1 MLISSIKKKSTGF
14 IAYFIV
20 GLIALTFI
28 VTALYGI
35 DFMGSGQTVA
45 KVGDKEISKTEFLK
59 NFVPQQ
65 RNLQQQ
71 LGADFSTDIE
81 NILKQTVIDQMVNSQ
96 VLFQYAQNHGYV
108 TTPKEVQTNIAK
120 NEVFYKE
127 GKFDVDQYKKILRLN
142 GYSVQEYEASQ
153 FQQLTQEQ
161 LRSNIEKSA
170 FITDFERKNVTNL
183 LNQERKFDYLEIP
196 AKDFSDQVT
205 ITDSMLKDY
214 FDKNQD
220 RFIEPMKVSVDF
232 VELNLDEVTKSISPS
247 DDDLAILYD
256 EEKNRFST
264 DEERKAQ
271 HILVEKKATANQV
284 ISLINEGK
292 SFNDLAKEYS
302 IDTGS
307 KDSGGDLGFFG
318 IGVMVPEF
326 ETAVFAMK
334 EGEVSVPIKSEFGFH
349 VIKLNKIKESSL
361 KSLDEVK
368 DQLVKIY
375 QKNQG
380 QKMIY
385 DLSDEMTNLAYE
397 GSLEELAEKMN
408 LKLQTSELFS
418 KTSKSPNKKM
428 INSAFSDPVLN
439 RGENSK
445 PIDLGD
451 DKLVVLRLNQLEK
464 SRNLNFDEVKTQV
477 KSIVKTQES
486 KKLADKLTDEIIISI
501 SDNQKTD
508 EILKKNNLNWTSVG
522 WTKRD
527 NQKVDPSAIDLAF
540 KAPKPNSKPGISLS
554 KNLGSKNIIVRVNA
568 LKTSDDSAGNVD
580 RLLNTYETDEFYLA
594 TLKELKKEANIEIYR
609 DRL

>member
-14 IAYFIV
+14 VAYFIV

-45 KVGDKEISKTEFLK
+45 KVGDKEISKTEFIK

-71 LGADFSTDIE
+71 LGAEYSTDIE

-96 VLFQYAQNHGYV
+96 ILFQYAQNHGYV

-170 FITDFERKNVTNL
+170 FVTDFERKNVTSL

-196 AKDFSDQVT
+196 VKDFSDQVS

-220 RFIEPMKVSVDF
+220 RFIKPMKVSVDF

-271 HILVEKKATANQV
+271 HILVENKVTADQV

-292 SFNDLAKEYS
+292 SFDDLAKEYS

-307 KDSGGDLGFFG
+307 KNSGGDLGFFG

-334 EGEVSVPIKSEFGFH
+334 EGEVSQPIKSEFGFH
-349 VIKLNKIKESSL
+349 VIKLNKIKESSS
-361 KSLDEVK
+361 KSFDEVK
-368 DQLVKIY
+368 EQLVKIY

-428 INSAFSDPVLN
+428 INAAFSDPVLN
-439 RGENSK
+439 RGENSE
-445 PIDLGD
+445 PIDLGE
-451 DKLVVLRLNQLEK
+451 DKLVVLRLNKLEK

-477 KSIVKTQES
+477 EGIVKTQES
-486 KKLADKLTDEIIISI
+486 KKLADKLTDEIITSI
-501 SDNQKTD
+501 NDNQKTD

-554 KNLGSKNIIVRVNA
+554 KNLGSKNMIVRVNA
-568 LKTSDDSAGNVD
+568 LKTSDESAGNVD

>member
-14 IAYFIV
+14 VAYFIV

-71 LGADFSTDIE
+71 LGADYSADIE

-96 VLFQYAQNHGYV
+96 ILFQYAQNHGYV

-170 FITDFERKNVTNL
+170 FVTDFERKNVTSL

-196 AKDFSDQVT
+196 VKDFSDQVS

-220 RFIEPMKVSVDF
+220 RFIKPMKVSVDF

-271 HILVEKKATANQV
+271 HILVEKKVTADQV

-292 SFNDLAKEYS
+292 SFEDLAKEYS

-334 EGEVSVPIKSEFGFH
+334 EGEVSAPIKSEFGFH

-361 KSLDEVK
+361 KSFDEVK
-368 DQLVKIY
+368 EQLVKIY

-428 INSAFSDPVLN
+428 INAAFSDPVLN
-439 RGENSK
+439 RGENSE
-445 PIDLGD
+445 PIDLGE
-451 DKLVVLRLNQLEK
+451 DKLVVLRLNKLEK

-477 KSIVKTQES
+477 EGIVKTQES
-486 KKLADKLTDEIIISI
+486 KKLADKLTDEIITSI

-554 KNLGSKNIIVRVNA
+554 KNLGSKNMIVRVNA
-568 LKTSDDSAGNVD
+568 LKTSDESAGNVD

>member
-264 DEERKAQ
+264 DEERNAQ
-271 HILVEKKATANQV
+271 HILVEKKVTADQV
-284 ISLINEGK
+284 ISLINKGK
-292 SFNDLAKEYS
+292 SFEDLAKEYS

-334 EGEVSVPIKSEFGFH
+334 EGEVSGPIKSEFGFH

-361 KSLDEVK
+361 KSFDEVK
-368 DQLVKIY
+368 EQLVKIY

-385 DLSDEMTNLAYE
+385 DLSDEMTNRAYE

-428 INSAFSDPVLN
+428 INAAFSDPVLN
-439 RGENSK
+439 RGENSE
-445 PIDLGD
+445 PIDLGE
-451 DKLVVLRLNQLEK
+451 DKLVVLRLNKLEK

-477 KSIVKTQES
+477 EGIVKTQES
-486 KKLADKLTDEIIISI
+486 KKLADKLTDEIITSI

-554 KNLGSKNIIVRVNA
+554 KNLGSKNMIVRVNA
-568 LKTSDDSAGNVD
+568 LKTSDESAGNVD

>member
-14 IAYFIV
+14 VAYFIV

-35 DFMGSGQTVA
+35 DFMGSGQAVA

-71 LGADFSTDIE
+71 LGADYSADIE

-96 VLFQYAQNHGYV
+96 ILFQYAQNHGYV

-170 FITDFERKNVTNL
+170 FVTDFERKNVTNL

-196 AKDFSDQVT
+196 VKDFSDQVS

-220 RFIEPMKVSVDF
+220 RFIKPMKVSVDF

-271 HILVEKKATANQV
+271 HILVEKKVTADQV

-292 SFNDLAKEYS
+292 SFEDLAKEYS

-334 EGEVSVPIKSEFGFH
+334 EGEVSAPIKSEFGFH

-361 KSLDEVK
+361 KSFDEVK
-368 DQLVKIY
+368 EQLVKIY

-428 INSAFSDPVLN
+428 INAAFSDPVLN
-439 RGENSK
+439 RGENSE
-445 PIDLGD
+445 PIDLGE
-451 DKLVVLRLNQLEK
+451 DKLVVLRLNKLEK

-477 KSIVKTQES
+477 EGIVKTQES
-486 KKLADKLTDEIIISI
+486 KKLADKLTDEIITSI

-554 KNLGSKNIIVRVNA
+554 KNLGSKNMIVRVNA
-568 LKTSDDSAGNVD
+568 LKTSDESAGNVD

>member
-14 IAYFIV
+14 VAYFIV

-71 LGADFSTDIE
+71 LGTEYSTDIE

-96 VLFQYAQNHGYV
+96 ILFQYAQNYGYV
-108 TTPKEVQTNIAK
+108 STPKEVQTNIAK
-120 NEVFYKE
+120 NEVFYKD

-170 FITDFERKNVTNL
+170 FVTDFERENITSL

-196 AKDFSDQVT
+196 VKDFSDQVS
-205 ITDSMLKDY
+205 ISDSMLKDY

-220 RFIEPMKVSVDF
+220 RFIKPMKVSVDF

-271 HILVEKKATANQV
+271 HILVENKVTADQV

-292 SFNDLAKEYS
+292 SFDDLAKEYS

-307 KDSGGDLGFFG
+307 KNSGGDLGFFG

-334 EGEVSVPIKSEFGFH
+334 EGEVSAPIKSEFGFH

-361 KSLDEVK
+361 KSFDEVK
-368 DQLVKIY
+368 EQLVKIY

-428 INSAFSDPVLN
+428 INAAFSDPVLN
-439 RGENSK
+439 RGENSE

-451 DKLVVLRLNQLEK
+451 DKLVVLRLNNLEK

-477 KSIVKTQES
+477 EGIVKTQES
-486 KKLADKLTDEIIISI
+486 KKLADKLTDEIITLI

-508 EILKKNNLNWTSVG
+508 EILKKNNLKWTSVG

-554 KNLGSKNIIVRVNA
+554 KSLGSKNMIVRVNA
-568 LKTSDDSAGNVD
+568 LKTSDENAGNVD

-609 DRL
+609 DSL

>member
-14 IAYFIV
+14 VAYFIV

-71 LGADFSTDIE
+71 LGADYSADIE

-96 VLFQYAQNHGYV
+96 ILFQYAQNHGYV
-108 TTPKEVQTNIAK
+108 TTPKEVQANIAK

-127 GKFDVDQYKKILRLN
+127 GKFDVDQYKKILSLN
-142 GYSVQEYEASQ
+142 GYSLQEYEASQ

-170 FITDFERKNVTNL
+170 FVTDFERKNVTNL

-196 AKDFSDQVT
+196 VKDFSHQVS

-220 RFIEPMKVSVDF
+220 RFIKPMKVSVDF

-271 HILVEKKATANQV
+271 HILVENKVTADQV

-292 SFNDLAKEYS
+292 SFDDLAKEYS

-307 KDSGGDLGFFG
+307 KNSGGDLGFFG

-334 EGEVSVPIKSEFGFH
+334 EGEVSAPIKSEFGFH

-361 KSLDEVK
+361 KSFDEVK
-368 DQLVKIY
+368 EQLVKIY

-428 INSAFSDPVLN
+428 INAAFSDPVLN
-439 RGENSK
+439 RGENSE

-451 DKLVVLRLNQLEK
+451 DKLVVLRLNNLEK

-477 KSIVKTQES
+477 EGIVKTQES
-486 KKLADKLTDEIIISI
+486 KKLADKLTDEIITSI

-554 KNLGSKNIIVRVNA
+554 KNLGSKNMIVRVNA
-568 LKTSDDSAGNVD
+568 LKTSDESAGNVD

>member
-14 IAYFIV
+14 VAYFIV

-71 LGADFSTDIE
+71 LGTEYSTDIE

-96 VLFQYAQNHGYV
+96 ILFQYAQNYGYV
-108 TTPKEVQTNIAK
+108 STPKEVQTNIAK
-120 NEVFYKE
+120 NEVFYKD

-170 FITDFERKNVTNL
+170 FVTDFERENITSL

-196 AKDFSDQVT
+196 VKDFSDQVS
-205 ITDSMLKDY
+205 ISDSMLKDY

-220 RFIEPMKVSVDF
+220 RFIKPMKVSVDF

-271 HILVEKKATANQV
+271 HILVENKVTADQV

-292 SFNDLAKEYS
+292 SFDDLAKEYS

-307 KDSGGDLGFFG
+307 KNSGGDLGFFG

-334 EGEVSVPIKSEFGFH
+334 EGEVSAPIKSEFGFH

-361 KSLDEVK
+361 KSFDEVK
-368 DQLVKIY
+368 EQLVKIY

-428 INSAFSDPVLN
+428 INAAFSDPVLN
-439 RGENSK
+439 RGENSE

-451 DKLVVLRLNQLEK
+451 DKLVVLRLNNLEK

-477 KSIVKTQES
+477 EGIVKTQES
-486 KKLADKLTDEIIISI
+486 KKLADKLTDEIITLI

-508 EILKKNNLNWTSVG
+508 EILKKNNLKWTSVG

-554 KNLGSKNIIVRVNA
+554 KNLGSKNMIVRVNA
-568 LKTSDDSAGNVD
+568 LKTSDENAGNVD

-609 DRL
+609 DSL

>member
-14 IAYFIV
+14 VAYFIV

-71 LGADFSTDIE
+71 LGADYSTDIE

-96 VLFQYAQNHGYV
+96 ILFQYAQNHGYV

-120 NEVFYKE
+120 NEVFYRD

-170 FITDFERKNVTNL
+170 FVTDFERENIISL

-196 AKDFSDQVT
+196 VKDFSDQVS

-220 RFIEPMKVSVDF
+220 RFIKPMKVSVDF

-271 HILVEKKATANQV
+271 HILVEKKVTADQV

-292 SFNDLAKEYS
+292 SFEDLAKEYS

-334 EGEVSVPIKSEFGFH
+334 EGEVSAPIKSEFGFH
-349 VIKLNKIKESSL
+349 VIKLNKIKESSS
-361 KSLDEVK
+361 KSFDEVK
-368 DQLVKIY
+368 EQLVKIY

-428 INSAFSDPVLN
+428 INAAFSDPVLN
-439 RGENSK
+439 RGENSE

-451 DKLVVLRLNQLEK
+451 DKLVVLRLNKLEK

-477 KSIVKTQES
+477 EGIVKTQES
-486 KKLADKLTDEIIISI
+486 KKLADKLTDEIITSI

-554 KNLGSKNIIVRVNA
+554 KNLGSKNMIVRVNA
-568 LKTSDDSAGNVD
+568 LKTSDESAGNVD

>member
-14 IAYFIV
+14 VAYFIV

-35 DFMGSGQTVA
+35 DFMGSGQAVA

-71 LGADFSTDIE
+71 LGADYSADIE

-96 VLFQYAQNHGYV
+96 ILFQYAQNHGYV

-120 NEVFYKE
+120 NEVFYRD

-170 FITDFERKNVTNL
+170 FVTDFERKNVTSL

-196 AKDFSDQVT
+196 VKDFSDQVS
-205 ITDSMLKDY
+205 ISDSMLKDY

-220 RFIEPMKVSVDF
+220 RFIKPMKVSVDF

-271 HILVEKKATANQV
+271 HILVEKKVTADQV

-292 SFNDLAKEYS
+292 SFEDLAKEYS

-334 EGEVSVPIKSEFGFH
+334 EGEVSAPIKSEFGFH

-361 KSLDEVK
+361 KSFDEVK
-368 DQLVKIY
+368 EQLVKIY

-428 INSAFSDPVLN
+428 INAAFSDPVLN
-439 RGENSK
+439 RGENSE

-451 DKLVVLRLNQLEK
+451 DKLVVLRLNNLEK

-477 KSIVKTQES
+477 EGIVKTQES
-486 KKLADKLTDEIIISI
+486 KKLADKLTDEIITSI

-554 KNLGSKNIIVRVNA
+554 KNLGSKNMIVRVNA
-568 LKTSDDSAGNVD
+568 LKTSDESAGNVD

>member
-14 IAYFIV
+14 VAYFIV

-35 DFMGSGQTVA
+35 DFMGSGQAVA

-71 LGADFSTDIE
+71 LGADYSADIE

-96 VLFQYAQNHGYV
+96 ILFQYAQNHGYV
-108 TTPKEVQTNIAK
+108 TTPKEVQANIAK

-170 FITDFERKNVTNL
+170 FVTDFERKNVTSL

-196 AKDFSDQVT
+196 VKVFSDQVS

-220 RFIEPMKVSVDF
+220 RFIKPMKVSVDF

-271 HILVEKKATANQV
+271 HILVEKKVTADQV

-292 SFNDLAKEYS
+292 SFEDLAKEYS

-334 EGEVSVPIKSEFGFH
+334 EGEVSAPIKSEFGFH

-361 KSLDEVK
+361 KSFDEVK
-368 DQLVKIY
+368 EQLVKIY

-428 INSAFSDPVLN
+428 INAAFSDTVLN
-439 RGENSK
+439 RGENSE
-445 PIDLGD
+445 PIDLGE
-451 DKLVVLRLNQLEK
+451 DKLVVLRLNKLEK

-477 KSIVKTQES
+477 EGIVKTQES
-486 KKLADKLTDEIIISI
+486 KKLADKLTDEIITSI

-527 NQKVDPSAIDLAF
+527 NQKVDPRAIDLAF

-554 KNLGSKNIIVRVNA
+554 KNLGSKNMIVRVNA
-568 LKTSDDSAGNVD
+568 LKTSDESAGNVD

>member
-14 IAYFIV
+14 VAYFIV

-35 DFMGSGQTVA
+35 DFMGSGQAVA

-71 LGADFSTDIE
+71 LGADYSADIE

-96 VLFQYAQNHGYV
+96 ILFQYAQNHGYV

-170 FITDFERKNVTNL
+170 FVTDFERKNVTNL

-196 AKDFSDQVT
+196 VKDFSDQVS

-220 RFIEPMKVSVDF
+220 RFIKPMKVSVDF

-271 HILVEKKATANQV
+271 HILVEKKVTADQV

-292 SFNDLAKEYS
+292 SFEDLAKEYS

-334 EGEVSVPIKSEFGFH
+334 EGEVSAPIKSEFGFH

-361 KSLDEVK
+361 KSFDEVK
-368 DQLVKIY
+368 EQLVKIY

-428 INSAFSDPVLN
+428 INAAFSDPVLN
-439 RGENSK
+439 RGENSE

-451 DKLVVLRLNQLEK
+451 DKLVVLRLNNLEK
-464 SRNLNFDEVKTQV
+464 SRNLNFDEVKTRV
-477 KSIVKTQES
+477 EGIVKTQES
-486 KKLADKLTDEIIISI
+486 KKLADKLTDEIITSI

-554 KNLGSKNIIVRVNA
+554 KNLGSKNMIVRVNA
-568 LKTSDDSAGNVD
+568 LKTSDESAGNVD

>member
-14 IAYFIV
+14 VAYFIV

-35 DFMGSGQTVA
+35 DFMGSGQAVA

-71 LGADFSTDIE
+71 LGADYSADIE

-96 VLFQYAQNHGYV
+96 ILFQYAQNHGYV

-170 FITDFERKNVTNL
+170 FVTDFERKNVTSL

-196 AKDFSDQVT
+196 VKDFSDQVS
-205 ITDSMLKDY
+205 ISDSMLKDY

-220 RFIEPMKVSVDF
+220 RFIKPMKVSVDF

-271 HILVEKKATANQV
+271 HILVEKKVTADQV

-292 SFNDLAKEYS
+292 SFEDLAKEYS

-334 EGEVSVPIKSEFGFH
+334 EGEVSAPIKSEFGFH
-349 VIKLNKIKESSL
+349 VIKLNQIKESSL
-361 KSLDEVK
+361 KSFDEVK
-368 DQLVKIY
+368 EQLVKIY

-428 INSAFSDPVLN
+428 INAAFSDPVLN
-439 RGENSK
+439 RGENSE

-451 DKLVVLRLNQLEK
+451 DKLVVLRLNNLEK

-477 KSIVKTQES
+477 EGIVKTQES
-486 KKLADKLTDEIIISI
+486 KKLADKLTDEIITSI

-554 KNLGSKNIIVRVNA
+554 KNLGSKNMIVRVNA
-568 LKTSDDSAGNVD
+568 LKTSDESAGNVD